1 MRWRRLATFAVAAAL
16 SACGGGGGG
25 GGDISGDARC
35 DDPGVACLAWTRS
48 DSPAVAGYFI
58 YFGTSPGH
66 YQQNWGDA
74 LHAGNVSAYVVT
86 NLSPGV
92 RYYFAVTA
100 YDANGQ
106 QSWFSN
112 EVSKQMR

>member
-1 MRWRRLATFAVAAAL
+1 MGWTTLAMFPFAAAL

-25 GGDISGDARC
+25 GGDIAGDAHC
-35 DDPGVACLAWTRS
+35 DEPGVACLAWTRS
-48 DSPAVAGYFI
+48 DSAAVSGYFI
-58 YFGTSPGH
+58 YYGTAPRH

-74 LHAGNVSAYVVT
+74 LNAGNVSNYVVT

-100 YDANGQ
+100 YDAYGE